1 MRFCFQSMLGGG
13 NQSHQPTNSVKFLAK
28 NKQNFY
34 YEFADF
40 FFESKT
46 ILAFQVR
53 RKVICK
59 DLTGEIKGEV

>member
-40 FFESKT
+40 FLK
-46 ILAFQVR
+46 VR
-53 RKVICK
+53 QFLHFKWEEKSFAKI
-59 DLTGEIKGEV
+59 